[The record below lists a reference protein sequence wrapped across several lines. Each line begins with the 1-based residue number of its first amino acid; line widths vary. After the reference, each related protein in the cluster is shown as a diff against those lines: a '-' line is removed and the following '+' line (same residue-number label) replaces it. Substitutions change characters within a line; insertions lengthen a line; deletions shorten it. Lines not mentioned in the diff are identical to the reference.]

1 MNDKSPRSKAA
12 LPFGR
17 RLLLAAAGL
26 LLGRPAAAQL
36 DLRLVDSAG
45 NPHLEAGAEVL
56 LNATLPVGSGSGLNS
71 ELPAIYIDA
80 FRGQADLSESAC
92 QARLQGFA
100 RSLSFNAP
108 TLDLLAYQL
117 ATLSAEGVLTVLDP
131 RGGFGSSRM
140 LERLELGTAPG
151 PLVYDDER
159 RQIWISLPGR
169 RSLVIVDTGSWDIL
183 REIPLGGEAQ
193 ELGLASREAGAPQI
207 WARVIL
213 SPPSS
218 PSNPSECRGGPP
230 CPPSVLHTW
239 DRPENEAERLVLPA
253 GTTRVLF
260 AGSRLFVVASGRLFL
275 HQPEQGWLQ
284 LAHPAAQ
291 IAHSTAAEALV
302 VLTPGGELLLLE
314 LDGESRGTLPAA
326 REGDNRLTLSPDGR
340 WAFAW
345 SPQHDDLRVADLA
358 RQTWRGE
365 LRFRAPSELGFSD
378 RYLYARSSQLAEVLV
393 TPLSSL
399 DAPGLVAGKLVAGG
413 TRPHPVPQEASLRSF
428 PGGETVFWASAEDRQ
443 IFVYHE
449 GMNAAS
455 GSLQNPKST
464 PVDLLLPAPLLRE
477 KSPGAFEARF
487 RLPRPG
493 KYLVA
498 AGSRQPLAV
507 ACRLIEV
514 RGKNGEIANP
524 ARLAAFEMPP
534 EWPALQGFSLRF
546 ELEDPGQPL
555 PEQLPVVVMSP
566 AGTWQRRVF
575 AQKSAGSQFS
585 AEITIPNPGPHF
597 VIVRYVP
604 ADGRPLQRRL
614 KIEILPPAVAAKG
627 AP

>member
-12 LPFGR
+12 LPSGR

-26 LLGRPAAAQL
+26 LLGSPAAAQL
-36 DLRLVDSAG
+36 DLRLVDSTG
-45 NPHLEAGAEVL
+45 NPHLEAGAEIL
-56 LNATLPVGSGSGLNS
+56 LSATLPVRSESGLNS

-100 RSLSFNAP
+100 RNLSFNAP

-117 ATLSAEGVLTVLDP
+117 ATLSTEGVLTVLDP

-151 PLVYDDER
+151 PWVYDDER

-193 ELGLASREAGAPQI
+193 ELGLASQDAGAPQA
-207 WARVIL
+207 WARVIPS

-218 PSNPSECRGGPP
+218 NPN
-230 CPPSVLHTW
+230 PSVLHTW

-253 GTTRVLF
+253 DTTRVLF

-275 HQPEQGWLQ
+275 HQPEQSWRQ
-284 LAHPAAQ
+284 LEHPAAQ
-291 IAHSTAAEALV
+291 IAFSTAAEALV

-314 LDGESRGTLPAA
+314 LDGEPRATLPAA
-326 REGDNRLTLSPDGR
+326 REGDNLLTLSLDGR

-365 LRFRAPSELGFSD
+365 LRFRAPSELGFSE
-378 RYLYARSSQLAEVLV
+378 RYLYTRSSQLAEVLV

-413 TRPHPVPQEASLRSF
+413 TRPHPVPQQASLRSF

-487 RLPRPG
+487 RLPKPG

-514 RGKNGEIANP
+514 RGKNGETASP
-524 ARLAAFEMPP
+524 ARLAVFEMPP

-555 PEQLPVVVMSP
+555 PEQIPVLVMSP

-597 VIVRYVP
+597 VIVRHVP

-614 KIEILPPAVAAKG
+614 KIEILPPVAAKG

>member
-1 MNDKSPRSKAA
+1 MNEKN
-12 LPFGR
+12 LPGAPAHPLSL
-17 RLLLAAAGL
+17 RLVLAAAGL
-26 LLGRPAAAQL
+26 LLGSPAAAQL
-36 DLRLVDSAG
+36 DLRLVGVDG
-45 NPHLEAGAEVL
+45 NPRLEAGAEVL
-56 LNATLPVGSGSGLNS
+56 LSATLPVRSESGLRS
-71 ELPAIYIDA
+71 ELPAIYIDEY
-80 FRGQADLSESAC
+80 RGRGESLSESAC

-100 RSLSFNAP
+100 RNLSFNAP

-151 PLVYDDER
+151 PFVHDDER

-169 RSLVIVDTGSWDIL
+169 RSLVVVDTGSWDIL

-193 ELGLASREAGAPQI
+193 ELGIAGMDPGASQV
-207 WARVIL
+207 WARVTPA
-213 SPPSS
+213 S
-218 PSNPSECRGGPP
+218 G
-230 CPPSVLHTW
+230 PPSVLLTW
-239 DRPENEAERLVLPA
+239 NGPENEPERLDLPA
-253 GTTRVLF
+253 GTSRVLF
-260 AGSRLFVVASGRLFL
+260 AGSGLFAVAGGRLWL
-275 HQPEQGWLQ
+275 HSPEGWRDLD
-284 LAHPAAQ
+284 LPAAE
-291 IAHSTAAEALV
+291 IAHSPAAEALV
-302 VLTPGGELLLLE
+302 VLTPGGELVLLE
-314 LDGESRGTLPAA
+314 LNGEPRATLPAA
-326 REGDNRLTLSPDGR
+326 RNGDNRLTLSPDGR

-345 SPQHDDLRVADLA
+345 SPGSDDLRVADLA

-365 LRFRAPSELGFSD
+365 LRFRAPSELGFSE

-413 TRPHPVPQEASLRSF
+413 TRPHPTPRQASLRSF

-487 RLPRPG
+487 RLPKPG

-514 RGKNGEIANP
+514 QGKNGEIASP

-534 EWPALQGFSLRF
+534 EWPALQEFSLGF

-555 PEQLPVVVMSP
+555 PEQIPVVVMSP
-566 AGTWQRRVF
+566 SGTWQRRVL
-575 AQKSAGSQFS
+575 ARSSGGGHYDAD
-585 AEITIPNPGPHF
+585 ITIPNPGPHF

-614 KIEILPPAVAAKG
+614 KIDILPATETTLG